1 MAKGRG
7 AVGGAVLALAACGGP
22 AAPVETPTIVDLAP
36 PQPAASVPDGGAHA
50 PVAAVPRGAPKIVK
64 LSSSD
69 ATCGVD
75 EAGRVWTWTT
85 GHHELAV
92 SDKHAKDVACAGSHA
107 CLVDAGGR
115 AWCWGQNGYGE
126 LGDGTTEYRD
136 APVEV
141 KGLGPVRALAVA
153 WNRTCALRVDG
164 TTYCWGDRE
173 FGKSGDGSR
182 IDNVGREKALVGTS
196 IASGGTS
203 LAVASAHACIV
214 TTDGALVCWGQ
225 NNGGALAQPAS
236 VQYFLAPKKIARP
249 QDAVAVA
256 AGESGTCVI
265 DKTKQL
271 VCWGSAPFTAAPKR
285 VPLPGPVAQVGVGS
299 GHACARLEDGTVHC
313 WGVNDNGQLG
323 DGTTKDRG
331 TPAPVRGLAGVVE
344 IAVDQDGGGARTA
357 EGRVVVWG
365 RERIEHRGGGRHDD
379 AVAPVEPL
387 PPE

>member
-1 MAKGRG
+1 MARGR
-7 AVGGAVLALAACGGP
+7 AAIGGAVLGLAACGGP
-22 AAPVETPTIVDLAP
+22 
-36 PQPAASVPDGGAHA
+36 QA
-50 PVAAVPRGAPKIVK
+50 PVAQPTVVDLTAPPPMASASGSAARPAVAPVTRGAPKIVK
-64 LSSSD
+64 LSASD

-75 EAGRVWTWTT
+75 DAGRVWTWTA
-85 GHHELAV
+85 GRYELVV

-107 CLVDAGGR
+107 CLVDAAGR

-182 IDNVGREKALVGTS
+182 IDNVGREKPLAGTS

-203 LAVASAHACIV
+203 LAVAMAHACIV
-214 TTDGALVCWGQ
+214 TTEGALVCWGQ

-249 QDAVAVA
+249 ADAVTVA
-256 AGESGTCVI
+256 AGGSGTCVV

-285 VPLPGPVAQVGVGS
+285 VPLPGPVAQVGLGS
-299 GHACARLEDGTVHC
+299 EHACARLEDGTVHC
-313 WGVNDNGQLG
+313 WGDNENGELG
-323 DGTTKDRG
+323 DGTTKDRA
-331 TPAPVRGLAGVVE
+331 TPAPVRGLAGAVE
-344 IAVDQDGGGARTA
+344 IAVDHDGGCARTA
-357 EGRVVVWG
+357 DGRVLVWG
-365 RERIEHRGGGRHDD
+365 HERVEGRGGGRLDD
-379 AVAPVEPL
+379 AHEPVEPL
-387 PPE
+387 PPQ